1 MCKKHKQIMKFKEW
15 LLSEASFDTVSDFL
29 LNPEHRSKTWN
40 QLIDEFKSS
49 GGEEIGVGKYGTVF
63 SHPNWPYVLK
73 VYEDEYY
80 TRFARFAYKN
90 PHPAFPKFLTPPQRI
105 IPFYRR
111 YASQATK
118 YIVRME
124 KLLPIPKELFKKF
137 DRWIEI
143 GMKYAEAKHKG
154 TEDYEIEDTVYP
166 PFKERKQGKTPYL
179 AKVKYFQDVID
190 FIKEN
195 PKTYNIF
202 EGLYLLKKE
211 NLIEKRNGRLDIH
224 ENNFMQRANGDI
236 VIVDPLWGGSIS
248 NPYEDYKKSITFD
261 YEPDDSPPN
270 LIGGQLPVKKIK
282 SKQKPKSY
290 NPPYNTSNNMPF

>member
-1 MCKKHKQIMKFKEW
+1 MRNSMNFKQWM
-15 LLSEASFDTVSDFL
+15 LLTESFDTVSDFL
-29 LNPEHRSKTWN
+29 LNPEHRNKTWN

-111 YASQATK
+111 YESQATK

-124 KLLPIPKELFKKF
+124 KLLPISKELFKKF
-137 DRWIEI
+137 DRWIEK

-154 TEDYEIEDTVYP
+154 TENYEIEDTVYP
-166 PFKERKQGKTPYL
+166 SFEERKQGKKPYIG
-179 AKVKYFQDVID
+179 KVKYYQDIID

-195 PKTYNIF
+195 PKTYNVF
-202 EGLYLLKKE
+202 EGLYLFEKE
-211 NLIEKRNGRLDIH
+211 NLIAKRSGQLDIH
-224 ENNFMQRANGDI
+224 ENNFMQRENGDI
-236 VIVDPLWGGSIS
+236 VIVDPLWGGKIF
-248 NPYEDYKKSITFD
+248 NPYEDYKNSITFD

-270 LIGGQLPVKKIK
+270 LIGGELPAKKRK
-282 SKQKPKSY
+282 TKPKY
-290 NPPYNTSNNMPF
+290 YNTPDNTPNDVPF